1 MLMLIS
7 STDGGRHAPPTTTN
21 APMRK
26 QHTTHDSHT
35 HAQHTNPHTPHVV
48 VVVPSGGGGAPA
60 AGDTAAEVQRGVWRR
75 RARVAALRAEHHQ
88 RRWQDALH
96 HEASGPRLCASGNRQ
111 PAARQV
117 RVFNVGV
124 AWPAR
129 EWRGSSLATLKG
141 EVVSGC
147 AHK

>member
-1 MLMLIS
+1 MLIS

-21 APMRK
+21 APTRK
-26 QHTTHDSHT
+26 QHTAHDSHT

-48 VVVPSGGGGAPA
+48 VVVPSGGCGAPA

-88 RRWQDALH
+88 RRWQDSLH
-96 HEASGPRLCASGNRQ
+96 HEASGPRLCASCKRQ

-117 RVFNVGV
+117 RFFKCGRGV
-124 AWPAR
+124 AGAIMAW
-129 EWRGSSLATLKG
+129 ELASYVEG
-141 EVVSGC
+141 EVVSDC